1 MSVAA
6 PRRPLGADR
15 CLAPRLAGHLLIECL
30 VAQGVSHAF
39 GRPGEHY
46 LAELDGFRAHAG
58 HVRFITNRQ
67 EGGAAFMAQAQGELT
82 GRPGVCFGTLGPD
95 ANNASIDVRT
105 ACQDSTPMVFL

>member
-1 MSVAA
+1 M
-6 PRRPLGADR
+6 
-15 CLAPRLAGHLLIECL
+15 IECL

-105 ACQDSTPMVFL
+105 ACQDSTPMVFS